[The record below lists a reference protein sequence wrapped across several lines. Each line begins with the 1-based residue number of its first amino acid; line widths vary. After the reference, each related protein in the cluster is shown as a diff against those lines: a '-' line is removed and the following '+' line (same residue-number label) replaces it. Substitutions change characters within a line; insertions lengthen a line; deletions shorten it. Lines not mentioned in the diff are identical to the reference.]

1 VKIKADLHI
10 KIFKNQMKQKET
22 FFTCFVFQFYFI
34 HLVYSFYIKSG
45 HFIFKSMEYLSDRI
59 KSLSVSQTLAMAQK
73 SRELKAK
80 GIDIISL
87 SLGEPDF
94 NTPDYIKEA
103 AKKAIDD
110 NYSKYPPVPGYN
122 DLREA
127 ISRKFKEE
135 NGLTYS
141 PDQIIVSAGGKHSI
155 INVILSIINPGDE
168 VIILAPYWVSYY
180 DQVLLAGGKPV
191 IVTAA
196 IENDFKIRPEQLET
210 AITSKTRLII
220 FNSPSNPT
228 GMVYDRNEMEKI
240 ARIVQKHEGLFIMSD
255 EIYEHIIFSGEH
267 VSMASFDF
275 IYDRVITVNG
285 VSKGY
290 AMTGWRIG
298 YIGAPL
304 WIVKACDKLQGQF
317 TSGVCSIAQ
326 RAALAAIQGKND
338 SKQIMKE
345 AFHRRRDLICSLLK
359 EIKGLKVPVP
369 EGAFYVMP
377 DISYFLGKSDG
388 ITTIVNSDDLALY
401 LLDKAQVAVV
411 GGDAFG
417 APDCI
422 RISYATADNLLTEAV
437 KRIKSALERLH

>member
-1 VKIKADLHI
+1 
-10 KIFKNQMKQKET
+10 
-22 FFTCFVFQFYFI
+22 
-34 HLVYSFYIKSG
+34 
-45 HFIFKSMEYLSDRI
+45 MEYLSDRV

-103 AKKAIDD
+103 AKKAIDE
-110 NYSKYPPVPGYN
+110 NYSKYPPVPGYT

-127 ISRKFKEE
+127 ISKKFKDE
-135 NGLTYS
+135 NGINYS
-141 PDQIIVSAGGKHSI
+141 PDQIIVSAGGKHSL
-155 INVILSIINPGDE
+155 INVILSIVNPGDE

-180 DQVLLAGGKPV
+180 DQIIIAEGKPV
-191 IVTAA
+191 VVKANL
-196 IENDFKIRPEQLET
+196 ENDFKVRPEQLEA
-210 AITSKTRLII
+210 AITSKTRLVI

-228 GMVYDRNEMEKI
+228 GMVYTRKEMEQI
-240 ARIVQKHEGLFIMSD
+240 ARVIEKHEGLFIISD
-255 EIYEHIIFSGEH
+255 EIYEHIVFDGEH
-267 VSMASFDF
+267 VSLASFDF

-304 WIVKACDKLQGQF
+304 WITKACNKLQGQF

-326 RAALAAIQGKND
+326 RAALAAIQGTGESQK
-338 SKQIMKE
+338 IMKA
-345 AFHRRRDLICSLLK
+345 AFLRRRDLICGHLK
-359 EIKGLKVPVP
+359 DVQGIKVGIPQ
-369 EGAFYVMP
+369 GAFYVMP
-377 DISYFLGKSDG
+377 DISFFFGKSDG
-388 ITTIVNSDDLALY
+388 DNKITNSDELALY

-417 APDCI
+417 APECI
-422 RISYATADNLLTEAV
+422 RISYATSDELLIEAV
-437 KRIKSALERLH
+437 KRIKGALAKLK

>member
-1 VKIKADLHI
+1 
-10 KIFKNQMKQKET
+10 
-22 FFTCFVFQFYFI
+22 
-34 HLVYSFYIKSG
+34 
-45 HFIFKSMEYLSDRI
+45 MEYLSDRI

-80 GIDIISL
+80 GLDIISL

-103 AKKAIDD
+103 AKKAIDE
-110 NYSKYPPVPGYN
+110 NYTKYPPVPGYD
-122 DLREA
+122 DLRDA
-127 ISRKFKEE
+127 ISRKFREE
-135 NGLTYS
+135 NSIIYS
-141 PDQIIVSAGGKHSI
+141 REQIVVSAGGKHSL

-180 DQVLLAGGKPV
+180 DQIILAGGKPV
-191 IVTAA
+191 VVESLL
-196 IENDFKIRPEQLET
+196 ENDFKIKPDQLES
-210 AITSKTRLII
+210 AITGKTRLII

-228 GMVYDRNEMEKI
+228 GMVYSGEEMEQI
-240 ARIVQKHEGLFIMSD
+240 ARIVEKHEGLFIISD
-255 EIYEHIIFSGEH
+255 EIYEHIIFEGRHISL
-267 VSMASFDF
+267 ASFDF

-298 YIGAPL
+298 YIGAPI
-304 WIVKACDKLQGQF
+304 WMANACNKLQGQF

-326 RAALAAIQGKND
+326 RAALAAIEGKDN
-338 SKQIMKE
+338 SRAMMKE
-345 AFHRRRDLICSLLK
+345 AFLRRRDLICGLLK
-359 EIKGLKVPVP
+359 EVRGLKIKVPQ
-369 EGAFYVMP
+369 GAFYVMP
-377 DISYFLGKSDG
+377 DISFYLGKSHG
-388 ITTIVNSDDLALY
+388 NFKINNSDDLALF

-422 RISYATADNLLTEAV
+422 RISYANSDDLLVEAV
-437 KRIKSALERLH
+437 KRIKKALELLN

>member
-1 VKIKADLHI
+1 
-10 KIFKNQMKQKET
+10 
-22 FFTCFVFQFYFI
+22 
-34 HLVYSFYIKSG
+34 
-45 HFIFKSMEYLSDRI
+45 MEYLSDRI
-59 KSLSVSQTLAMAQK
+59 KSLSVSQTLAMDQK

-127 ISRKFKEE
+127 ISKKFKEE
-135 NGLTYS
+135 NGLNYS
-141 PDQIIVSAGGKHSI
+141 PDQIIVSAGGKHSL
-155 INVILSIINPGDE
+155 INVILSMINPGDE

-180 DQVLLAGGKPV
+180 DQIILAGGTPV
-191 IVTAA
+191 VVEAKL
-196 IENDFKIRPEQLET
+196 ENDFKIRPDQLEA
-210 AITSKTRLII
+210 AITSKTRLIT

-240 ARIVQKHEGLFIMSD
+240 ARVVEKHEGLFIISD

-304 WIVKACDKLQGQF
+304 WIAKACNKLQGQF

-326 RAALAAIQGKND
+326 RAALAAIQGTDD
-338 SKQIMKE
+338 SRKMMKE
-345 AFHRRRDLICSLLK
+345 AFLRRRDLICGLLK
-359 EIKGLKVPVP
+359 DVKGLKVIVP
-369 EGAFYVMP
+369 QGAFYVMP
-377 DISYFLGKSDG
+377 DISYYLGKSDG
-388 ITTIVNSDDLALY
+388 ETKIGNSDDLALY
-401 LLDKAQVAVV
+401 LLDKAQVATV

-417 APDCI
+417 APDCL
-422 RISYATADNLLTEAV
+422 RISYATSDDLLVEAV
-437 KRIKSALERLH
+437 KRIKGALERLK

>member
-1 VKIKADLHI
+1 
-10 KIFKNQMKQKET
+10 
-22 FFTCFVFQFYFI
+22 
-34 HLVYSFYIKSG
+34 
-45 HFIFKSMEYLSDRI
+45 MEYLSDRI

-110 NYSKYPPVPGYN
+110 NYSKYPPVPGYT

-127 ISRKFKEE
+127 ISKKFKDE
-135 NGLTYS
+135 NGIIYS
-141 PDQIIVSAGGKHSI
+141 PDQIIVSAGGKHSL
-155 INVILSIINPGDE
+155 INVILSIVNPGDE
-168 VIILAPYWVSYY
+168 VIILAPYWVTYY
-180 DQVLLAGGKPV
+180 DQIIFAEGKPV
-191 IVTAA
+191 VIEAKL
-196 IENDFKIRPEQLET
+196 ENDFKIRPEQLES
-210 AITSKTRLII
+210 AITAKTRLII

-228 GMVYDRNEMEKI
+228 GMVYNKDEMEKI
-240 ARIVQKHEGLFIMSD
+240 ARIVEKHQGLFIISD
-255 EIYEHIIFSGEH
+255 EIYEHIIFTGEH

-275 IYDRVITVNG
+275 IYDRVITLNG

-304 WIVKACDKLQGQF
+304 WIAKACNKLQGQF

-326 RAALAAIQGKND
+326 RAALAAIQGKGD
-338 SKQIMKE
+338 SRQIMKA
-345 AFHRRRDLICSLLK
+345 AFLRRRDLICGLLK
-359 EIKGLKVPVP
+359 EIKGLKVTVP
-369 EGAFYVMP
+369 QGAFYVMP
-377 DISYFLGKSDG
+377 DISFFLGKSDG
-388 ITTIVNSDDLALY
+388 ETKITSSDDLALY
-401 LLDKAQVAVV
+401 LLDKAQVATV

-417 APDCI
+417 SPDCL
-422 RISYATADNLLTEAV
+422 RMSYATSDDLLVEAV
-437 KRIKSALERLH
+437 KRIKGALERLN

>member
-1 VKIKADLHI
+1 
-10 KIFKNQMKQKET
+10 
-22 FFTCFVFQFYFI
+22 
-34 HLVYSFYIKSG
+34 
-45 HFIFKSMEYLSDRI
+45 MEHLSDRI

-80 GIDIISL
+80 GIDVISL

-94 NTPDYIKEA
+94 NTPDYIKAA

-127 ISRKFKEE
+127 ISRKFKQE
-135 NGLTYS
+135 NGINYA
-141 PDQIIVSAGGKHSI
+141 PEQIVVSAGGKHSL
-155 INVILSIINPGDE
+155 INVILSIVNPGDE
-168 VIILAPYWVSYY
+168 VILLAPYWVSYY
-180 DQVLLAGGKPV
+180 DQILLAGGKPV
-191 IVTAA
+191 VIETTL
-196 IENDFKIRPEQLET
+196 ENDFKVLPEQLEVV
-210 AITSKTRLII
+210 ITMKSRLII

-228 GMVYDRNEMEKI
+228 GMVYTREEMEEI
-240 ARIVQKHEGLFIMSD
+240 ARVIKKHEGLYIISD
-255 EIYEHIIFSGEH
+255 EIYEHILFKGEH

-275 IYDRVITVNG
+275 IYDKVITVNG

-304 WIVKACDKLQGQF
+304 WLAKAVDKLQGQF

-326 RAALAAIQGKND
+326 RAALAAVSGDDGSRQKMRD
-338 SKQIMKE
+338 
-345 AFHRRRDLICSLLK
+345 AFLRRRDIVCKLLK
-359 EIKGLKVPVP
+359 DIKGMKVKVPQ
-369 EGAFYVMP
+369 GAFYVMP
-377 DISYFLGKSDG
+377 DISYYLGKSDG
-388 ITTIVNSDDLALY
+388 ESIIRTSDELALY

-417 APDCI
+417 APNCI
-422 RISYATADNLLTEAV
+422 RISYATSDELLVEAI
-437 KRIKSALERLH
+437 KRIKGALERLR

>member
-1 VKIKADLHI
+1 
-10 KIFKNQMKQKET
+10 
-22 FFTCFVFQFYFI
+22 
-34 HLVYSFYIKSG
+34 
-45 HFIFKSMEYLSDRI
+45 MEYLSDRI

-80 GIDIISL
+80 GLDIISL

-103 AKKAIDD
+103 AKKAIDE
-110 NYSKYPPVPGYN
+110 NYTKYPPVPGYD
-122 DLREA
+122 DLRDA

-135 NGLTYS
+135 NGINYS
-141 PDQIIVSAGGKHSI
+141 KDQIIVSAGGKHSL
-155 INVILSIINPGDE
+155 INVILSIINPDDE

-180 DQVLLAGGKPV
+180 DQIILAGGKPV
-191 IVTAA
+191 VVDSLL
-196 IENDFKIRPEQLET
+196 ENDFKIKPGQLELAVT
-210 AITSKTRLII
+210 GKTRLII

-228 GMVYDRNEMEKI
+228 GMVYSGEEMEEI
-240 ARIVQKHEGLFIMSD
+240 ARIVEKHEGLFIISD
-255 EIYEHIIFSGEH
+255 EIYEHIIFEGKH

-285 VSKGY
+285 VSKAY

-304 WIVKACDKLQGQF
+304 WLAKACNKLQGQF

-326 RAALAAIQGKND
+326 RAALAAIEGKSN
-338 SKQIMKE
+338 SHQVMKE
-345 AFHRRRDLICSLLK
+345 AFLRRRDLICGLLK
-359 EIKGLKVPVP
+359 EVRGLKIKVPQ
-369 EGAFYVMP
+369 GAFYVMP
-377 DISYFLGKSDG
+377 DISFYLGKSYG
-388 ITTIVNSDDLALY
+388 NLTINNSDDLALF

-422 RISYATADNLLTEAV
+422 RISYANSDDLLVEAV
-437 KRIKSALERLH
+437 KRIKEALKLLN

>member
-1 VKIKADLHI
+1 
-10 KIFKNQMKQKET
+10 
-22 FFTCFVFQFYFI
+22 
-34 HLVYSFYIKSG
+34 
-45 HFIFKSMEYLSDRI
+45 MEYLSDRI
-59 KSLSVSQTLAMAQK
+59 KSLSVSQTLAMAQR

-127 ISRKFKEE
+127 ISGKFRRE
-135 NGLTYS
+135 NGINYS
-141 PDQIIVSAGGKHSI
+141 PDQVIVSAGGKHSL
-155 INVILSIINPGDE
+155 INVILSIVNPGEE

-180 DQVLLAGGKPV
+180 DQIIIAGGKPV
-191 IVTAA
+191 IVEARL
-196 IENDFKIRPEQLET
+196 ENDFKISPEQLESS
-210 AITSKTRLII
+210 ITTRTRLII

-228 GMVYDRNEMEKI
+228 GMVYSHDEMEKI
-240 ARIVQKHEGLFIMSD
+240 ARIVEKHEGLFIISD
-255 EIYEHIIFSGEH
+255 EIYEHIIFEGRH

-275 IYDRVITVNG
+275 IYERVITVNG

-304 WIVKACDKLQGQF
+304 WITKACNKLQGQF

-326 RAALAAIQGKND
+326 RAALAAIEGTGESQK
-338 SKQIMKE
+338 IMKE
-345 AFHRRRDLICSLLK
+345 AFLRRRNLVCGMLK
-359 EIKGLKVPVP
+359 EIKGLKVRVP
-369 EGAFYVMP
+369 QGAFYVMP

-388 ITTIVNSDDLALY
+388 ETKINTSDELALY
-401 LLDKAQVAVV
+401 LLDKARVATV
-411 GGDAFG
+411 GGNAFG
-417 APDCI
+417 AQECL
-422 RISYATADNLLTEAV
+422 RISYATSDDLLVEAIR
-437 KRIKSALERLH
+437 RIKVALEKLQ